1 MLIRRIRKSDYA
13 AVDRLLLQLQQ
24 VDVQARPDRFAPM
37 PHYMPQDSFAC
48 LLDNDN
54 IVTFL
59 ALEHGR
65 AVGCCFASLLER
77 NAADPQKTVYID
89 LLVVDEN
96 YRRRGIGRALF
107 AAVRRRA
114 AKYGAGKIELMVWSH
129 NQIAMSAYRAY
140 GMTPQRSI
148 YEISV

>member
-24 VDVQARPDRFAPM
+24 IDVQSRPDRFAPTE
-37 PHYMPQDSFAC
+37 HYMPQSAFEC
-48 LLDNDN
+48 LLENDN

-59 ALEHGR
+59 ALEHGT
-65 AVGCCFASLLER
+65 AVGCCFVSLLER
-77 NAADPQKTVYID
+77 SAADPQKTAYID
-89 LLVVDEN
+89 LLVVDEAH
-96 YRRRGIGRALF
+96 RRRGIGKALF

-114 AKYGAGKIELMVWSH
+114 SRFGAGKIELMVWSH
-129 NQIAMSAYRAY
+129 NQAAISAYRSY